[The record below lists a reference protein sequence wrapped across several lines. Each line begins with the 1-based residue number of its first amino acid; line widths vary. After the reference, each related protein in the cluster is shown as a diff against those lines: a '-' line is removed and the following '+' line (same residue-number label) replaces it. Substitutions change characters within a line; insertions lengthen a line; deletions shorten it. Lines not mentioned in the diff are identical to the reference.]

1 MNMSVKGKAKNTAK
15 GNRKSKSSKRG
26 ESHSTPVALRTNEE
40 AVPFLT
46 LVMIES
52 HKFAIQNYRQEC
64 YTAKSEYNSNRE
76 LFRRIESEHYSR
88 IKSVMLD
95 TDHVLERY
103 KKLEDMQ
110 EEFQQK
116 ISIDLDP
123 VIQHQMNTLT
133 SLELNIKKIK
143 GSIEAS
149 KLRLVE
155 LTEFQQ
161 KSTEAILDQEILN
174 LRIAAEAA
182 LQKHK
187 VDIEDLNRRHELSIF
202 NTARRTERIINAAES
217 VASQHQLDILPD
229 STLHEELLNRQLKKH
244 LISVKQDRVRY
255 EAIEQ
260 SLEQENMEL
269 IRNHLKVGWNL
280 SSEVIKV
287 LSDGSVINV
296 HGWGAQVPDPEIVMS
311 CNTIREYGHEAQ
323 VAQLCPIAQVVHSEL
338 PVPCTSTVGKS
349 NSISDPRIETEV
361 KSPLRTDL
369 SLPSITPLKSS
380 QRLRTLNL
388 KDLNQCIRDII
399 QIEVHDSD
407 LDSPGN
413 MGIRG
418 KAVELKAVPMNELGP
433 TKYY

>member
-1 MNMSVKGKAKNTAK
+1 MSVKGKAKNTAK

-88 IKSVMLD
+88 IKS
-95 TDHVLERY
+95 
-103 KKLEDMQ
+103 
-110 EEFQQK
+110 
-116 ISIDLDP
+116 
-123 VIQHQMNTLT
+123 
-133 SLELNIKKIK
+133 
-143 GSIEAS
+143 
-149 KLRLVE
+149 
-155 LTEFQQ
+155 
-161 KSTEAILDQEILN
+161 
-174 LRIAAEAA
+174 
-182 LQKHK
+182 
-187 VDIEDLNRRHELSIF
+187 
-202 NTARRTERIINAAES
+202 
-217 VASQHQLDILPD
+217 HQLDILPD

-349 NSISDPRIETEV
+349 NSISDPR
-361 KSPLRTDL
+361 SR
-369 SLPSITPLKSS
+369 
-380 QRLRTLNL
+380 QR
-388 KDLNQCIRDII
+388 
-399 QIEVHDSD
+399 
-407 LDSPGN
+407 
-413 MGIRG
+413 
-418 KAVELKAVPMNELGP
+418 
-433 TKYY
+433 